1 MANLL
6 QNKFTVTE
14 IANIEIM
21 DIEKLAVNFE
31 KLVDLDWEFA
41 SPVRSMIFAELYR
54 RLSRNGECT
63 TEWVIDAVKG
73 LIEYHVAEI
82 RRSLLDLPLQKEF
95 EEGRFEFEK
104 RHGAIADMLME
115 FMEEIE

>member
-6 QNKFTVTE
+6 QSKFTVTE

-41 SPVRSMIFAELYR
+41 SPARSMIFAELYR

-73 LIEYHVAEI
+73 LIEYHTSEVI
-82 RRSLLDLPLQKEF
+82 RIRDVRCHTE
-95 EEGRFEFEK
+95 RFEFEK
-104 RHGAIADMLME
+104 RHGAIADMLEE

>member
-6 QNKFTVTE
+6 QSKFTVTE

-41 SPVRSMIFAELYR
+41 SPARSMMFAELYR

-73 LIEYHVAEI
+73 LIEYHTNEI
-82 RRSLLDLPLQKEF
+82 RRCLKEF
-95 EEGRFEFEK
+95 LDGRFEFEK
-104 RHGAIADMLME
+104 RHGAIADMLLE
-115 FMEEIE
+115 FLEEIE